1 MITIMNHIKHYT
13 SLYFDSIMASS
24 KKDFHVL
31 AETSLAEKSLNKEEV
46 EKKLHARPC
55 LESIGTK
62 GKGNILYH
70 LSLLPQMQKHK

>member
-24 KKDFHVL
+24 KKDFYVL

-55 LESIGTK
+55 LE
-62 GKGNILYH
+62 
-70 LSLLPQMQKHK
+70 